1 MTRPPLYT
9 RRPFLAGL
17 LRQLP
22 LLVVLLAV
30 GTGLLMVTFEH
41 WRRGLVVVGRAL
53 VGGGLLRLLLPLRR
67 VGFLAVR
74 SRPVDV
80 VLLVGVG
87 VLRLLLPVRRVGFLA
102 VRTRPTDVVLMV
114 GAGLALTVIA
124 LMLPDA

>member
-22 LLVVLLAV
+22 LLAVLLAV
-30 GTGLLMVTFEH
+30 GVGLLMVTFEH
-41 WRRGLVVVGRAL
+41 WRRGLVVMGVGL
-53 VGGGLLRLLLPLRR
+53 IIGGILRLLLPVRR

-80 VLLVGVG
+80 VLLS
-87 VLRLLLPVRRVGFLA
+87 
-102 VRTRPTDVVLMV
+102 
-114 GAGLALTVIA
+114 GAGLALTVISLA
-124 LMLPDA
+124 IPHG

>member
-1 MTRPPLYT
+1 VTRPPLHT

-22 LLVVLLAV
+22 LLVVLLTV

-41 WRRGLVVVGRAL
+41 WRRGLVVVGLAL

-87 VLRLLLPVRRVGFLA
+87 VLLTAFALA
-102 VRTRPTDVVLMV
+102 IP
-114 GAGLALTVIA
+114 GA
-124 LMLPDA
+124 

>member
-30 GTGLLMVTFEH
+30 GVGLLMVTFEH
-41 WRRGLVVVGRAL
+41 WRRGLVVVGLAL
-53 VGGGLLRLLLPLRR
+53 VGAGVLRLLLPLRR
-67 VGFLAVR
+67 LGFLAVR

-87 VLRLLLPVRRVGFLA
+87 ITLTAFTLA
-102 VRTRPTDVVLMV
+102 IP
-114 GAGLALTVIA
+114 GA
-124 LMLPDA
+124 

>member
-1 MTRPPLYT
+1 MSRPPLHT

-30 GTGLLMVTFEH
+30 GAGLLVLTVGH
-41 WRRGLVVVGRAL
+41 WRRGLVVVGLAL
-53 VGGGLLRLLLPLRR
+53 AGGGLLRLLLPLRR

-80 VLLVGVG
+80 VLMVGVG
-87 VLRLLLPVRRVGFLA
+87 VTLSAFALA
-102 VRTRPTDVVLMV
+102 IPGD
-114 GAGLALTVIA
+114 
-124 LMLPDA
+124 